1 MNRNTFHKFMLGRSF
16 ASAIATAMFVMFVV
30 SGSIFAQEGTEM
42 NPQAKPTI
50 VLVHGAF
57 ADSSSWEG
65 VTRILLAD
73 GYPVIAAS
81 NPLRSVS
88 SDADYVNTVL
98 NSIQGPIVLVAHSYG
113 GMVISN
119 AVKDNTNVQ
128 ALVYVDA
135 FAPDAGESAF
145 ALSTLYPGSI
155 LGPALFPVPLPD
167 GAADLYIQQDKVPTV
182 FAQDIPVDDAQWMA
196 ATQRPVTDAALN
208 EASGEPAWKSI
219 PSWFIYGD
227 QDLVIPPELIA
238 FMAQRADAWETNVV
252 EGGSHVVMISHP
264 EAVASLIVKAATEV
278 EDEFEAAG

>member
-1 MNRNTFHKFMLGRSF
+1 MNRNTLHQFTPGRSF
-16 ASAIATAMFVMFVV
+16 ASAIATAMLVMFFV
-30 SGSIFAQEGTEM
+30 SGSILAQGSTEM
-42 NPQAKPTI
+42 NPQTKPTI

-73 GYPVIAAS
+73 GYPVVAAA
-81 NPLRSVS
+81 NPLRGVQ
-88 SDADYVNTVL
+88 SDAAYVNTVL

-119 AVKDNTNVQ
+119 AVEDNANVQ

-155 LGPALFPVPLPD
+155 LGPALTPVPLPD
-167 GAADLYIQQDKVPTV
+167 GKADLYIQQDKVPTV
-182 FAQDIPVDDAQWMA
+182 FAPDIPEGDAQWMA

-208 EASGEPAWKSI
+208 EASGEPAWKTI

-238 FMAQRADAWETNVV
+238 FMAQRADAMETVV
-252 EGGSHVVMISHP
+252 IPGASHVAMISHP
-264 EAVASLIVKAATEV
+264 DEVANVIVQAAREV
-278 EDEFEAAG
+278 EDQYEAAG

>member
-1 MNRNTFHKFMLGRSF
+1 MNRNTLHKYTLGRSF
-16 ASAIATAMFVMFVV
+16 LSAIATAMLVIFVV
-30 SGSIFAQEGTEM
+30 SGSILAQGDTEM
-42 NPQAKPTI
+42 NPQTKPTI

-57 ADSSSWEG
+57 ADSASWEG

-73 GYPVIAAS
+73 GYPVIAAA

-88 SDADYVNTVL
+88 IDAGYVNTVL

-119 AVKDNTNVQ
+119 AVEGNTNVQ

-145 ALSTLYPGSI
+145 TLSTLYPGSV
-155 LGPALFPVPLPD
+155 LGPALLPVPLPD
-167 GAADLYIQQDKVPTV
+167 GTADLYIQQDKVPTV
-182 FAQDIPVDDAQWMA
+182 FAPDIPEGDAQWMA

-208 EASGEPAWKSI
+208 EASGEPAWKTI
-219 PSWFIYGD
+219 PSWFIYGER
-227 QDLVIPPELIA
+227 DLVIPPELIA
-238 FMAQRADAWETNVV
+238 FMAKRADAMETIVIP
-252 EGGSHVVMISHP
+252 GASHVAMISHP
-264 EAVASLIVKAATEV
+264 DEVANVIVQAAREV